1 MFGQER
7 GVKKKKEK
15 KKSGEIKRNVKSETF
30 EIKFEPVKAAYSEIG
45 ISFIF
50 LPWSSFLFHMLFSL
64 IFFFFYCHI
73 KVQGGLGIKF
83 PHSFLLD
90 EI

>member
-64 IFFFFYCHI
+64 IFFFFLLPHQSTRRPRNQI
-73 KVQGGLGIKF
+73 SPQF
-83 PHSFLLD
+83 PVG
-90 EI
+90 